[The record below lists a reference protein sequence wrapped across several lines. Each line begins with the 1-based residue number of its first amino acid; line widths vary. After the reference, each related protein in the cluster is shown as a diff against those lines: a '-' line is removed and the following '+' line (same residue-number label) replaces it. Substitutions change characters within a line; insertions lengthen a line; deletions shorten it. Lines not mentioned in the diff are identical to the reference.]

1 MFDLIINVLSGPDIA
16 EGFILV
22 TPLGLERVGLYPPGD
37 QDLSV
42 MDHPGLRLLPGQ
54 PRPGVRPQP
63 LPECGDPG
71 EQLVDN
77 SGRVN
82 LLRPHG
88 RLATKDQGL

>member
-1 MFDLIINVLSGPDIA
+1 MFDLIINVSSAPDIA

-22 TPLGLERVGLYPPGD
+22 TPFGLERIRLYSPGD

-42 MDHPGLRLLPGQ
+42 VDHPGLRLLPGQ

-77 SGRVN
+77 RGGVH
-82 LLRPHG
+82 LLRPHC